1 MFVEH
6 RCVALLV
13 VTLLLP
19 FSLTYPADGATVEF
33 QAAVNYPVGTG
44 PRAVASA
51 DFNGD
56 GKADLAVANSGVSN
70 SVLIDDGG
78 FSVLLGNGDGTFQ
91 PANSFTAGKNPIAI
105 AASDFNRD
113 GKADLAIIDST
124 GVGVLLGNG
133 DGTFG
138 PVTYFPTANF
148 PHSLAVSDFD
158 NDNIPDLVVAA
169 SSLSVLL
176 GNGDGTFQSHVDYSG
191 SGHSIVVADVNG
203 DGKLDV
209 ILSGN
214 GISVLLGNGDGSF
227 QSAIFSS
234 GPIFSVALVA
244 ADFDLDGKLDLA
256 VSFNNLLSKSSGTV
270 VMPGNGD
277 GTFQSPPSTDLQSF
291 GVMSAGDFNGDNKA
305 DLVIVSGVAAN
316 VSGTANVFLGNGN
329 RTFQS
334 ALSFAV
340 GTGPYSVLE
349 ADFNHDK
356 APDLAVTNSADNA
369 VSVLLNT
376 TGADFSISASAP
388 TPGTV
393 SRGQSSTS
401 TVTLNHQNTFDNA
414 VEFSCSVQP
423 AQSAPTCSFNPNSVT
438 FDANGGNATATL
450 TISTGAAA
458 ALVVPS
464 THHDSLAFRFG
475 WLPIVG
481 FAFMGV
487 GFGSRPSIKRKLT
500 VCLLGGI
507 LLGGLIFQAA
517 CGGSSGPGSTTY
529 TITVTGTSGSTQHS
543 TTATLTVQ

>member
-1 MFVEH
+1 MEPQ
-6 RCVALLV
+6 RRLLA
-13 VTLLLP
+13 VTLLILFP
-19 FSLTYPADGATVEF
+19 IRHQEAAATVGF

-56 GKADLAVANSGVSN
+56 GKADLAVANSGVLN

-78 FSVLLGNGDGTFQ
+78 ISILLGNGDGTFQ
-91 PANSFTAGKNPIAI
+91 PAKSFNAGKNPRAL

-113 GKADLAIIDST
+113 GKHDLVLIDSS

-138 PVTYFPTANF
+138 PVTYFPTASG
-148 PHSLAVSDFD
+148 PASLAVADLD
-158 NDNIPDLVVAA
+158 NDGIPDLVVAA

-176 GNGDGTFQSHVDYSG
+176 GNGDGTFKSHVDYSG
-191 SGHSIVVADVNG
+191 SGGSIVVADVNG

-214 GISVLLGNGDGSF
+214 GIAVLLGNGDGSF

-244 ADFDLDGKLDLA
+244 ADFNLDGKPDIA
-256 VSFNNLLSKSSGTV
+256 VSFNNLLAKSSGTV
-270 VMPGNGD
+270 VMTGRGD

-305 DLVIVSGVAAN
+305 DLVIVSGAAN
-316 VSGTANVFLGNGN
+316 VSGTTNVFLGNGD

-401 TVTLNHQNTFDNA
+401 TITLDHLNAFDNPVA
-414 VEFSCSVQP
+414 LTCSVQP

-438 FDANGGNATATL
+438 FDTNGKATATL

-458 ALVVPS
+458 ASLAPS
-464 THHDSLAFRFG
+464 PLHDSLVFLFG

-487 GFGSRPSIKRKLT
+487 GFGSRLSIKRKLT

-507 LLGGLIFQAA
+507 LFSALILQVA
-517 CGGSSGPGSTTY
+517 CGGSGRPRSQTY
-529 TITVTGTSGSTQHS
+529 TITVAGASGSTQHS
-543 TTATLTVQ
+543 TTVPITVR

>member
-1 MFVEH
+1 MCAEH
-6 RCVALLV
+6 KCVVLLV
-13 VTLLLP
+13 ITLFLL
-19 FSLTYPADGATVEF
+19 FSLSNPANAATVAF
-33 QAAVNYPVGTG
+33 KPAVTYPVGTA
-44 PRAVASA
+44 PFAVASG

-56 GKADLAVANSGVSN
+56 GKMDLAVANAGNVAAG
-70 SVLIDDGG
+70 DDG
-78 FSVLLGNGDGTFQ
+78 SVSMLLGNGDGTFQ
-91 PANSFTAGKNPIAI
+91 PANNISAGKNPFVIQ
-105 AASDFNRD
+105 AADLNRD
-113 GKADLAIIDST
+113 GKADLVLIDSS

-138 PVTYFPTANF
+138 PVTYFPTASS
-148 PHSLAVSDFD
+148 PVSLAVADLD

-191 SGHSIVVADVNG
+191 PALSVLVTDVNG

-209 ILSGN
+209 IFSKF
-214 GISVLLGNGDGSF
+214 GIRVLPGNGDGSF

-234 GPIFSVALVA
+234 GPTFSGALVA
-244 ADFDLDGKLDLA
+244 ADFNLDGKTDIA
-256 VSFNNLLSKSSGTV
+256 VGYGSLFGQPGIL
-270 VMPGNGD
+270 VMQGNGD
-277 GTFQSPPSTDLQSF
+277 GTFGSSTNLQLS
-291 GVMSAGDFNGDNKA
+291 GSMSAADFNGDNKA
-305 DLVIVSGVAAN
+305 DLVIVSGVAN
-316 VSGTANVFLGNGN
+316 VSGAANVLLGNGD

-334 ALSFAV
+334 ALSFSV
-340 GTGPYSVLE
+340 GIGRYSVLE
-349 ADFNHDK
+349 VDFNHDK
-356 APDLAVTNSADNA
+356 APDLAVTNSADNT

-401 TVTLNHQNTFDNA
+401 TITLDHLNAFDNPVA
-414 VEFSCSVQP
+414 LTCSVQP

-438 FDANGGNATATL
+438 FDTNGKATATL

-458 ALVVPS
+458 ASLAPS
-464 THHDSLAFRFG
+464 IRHDSLVFLFG

-487 GFGSRPSIKRKLT
+487 GFGSRLSIKRKLT

-507 LLGGLIFQAA
+507 LFSGLILQAA
-517 CGGSSGPGSTTY
+517 CGGGSSGPRSQAY

-543 TTATLTVQ
+543 TTTTLTVQ

>member
-1 MFVEH
+1 MCSEH

-13 VTLLLP
+13 ITLLLP
-19 FSLTYPADGATVEF
+19 FSLSYPADGATVEF
-33 QAAVNYPVGTG
+33 QAAVNYPVGTA
-44 PRAVASA
+44 PRAVAFA

-56 GKADLAVANSGVSN
+56 GKADLAVANIGN
-70 SVLIDDGG
+70 AAGDDG
-78 FSVLLGNGDGTFQ
+78 SVSILLGNGDGTFQ
-91 PANSFTAGKNPIAI
+91 PASNITAGKNPRAL

-138 PVTYFPTANF
+138 PVTYFPTASF
-148 PHSLAVSDFD
+148 PHSLSVSDFD
-158 NDNIPDLVVAA
+158 HDNIPDLVVAA

-191 SGHSIVVADVNG
+191 SGSSIVVADVNG

-214 GISVLLGNGDGSF
+214 GIAVLLGNGDGSF
-227 QSAIFSS
+227 QSVIFSS

-244 ADFDLDGKLDLA
+244 ADFNLDGMTDIA
-256 VSFNNLLSKSSGTV
+256 VSFDNLLSRSSGTV

-305 DLVIVSGVAAN
+305 DLVIVSGVAN
-316 VSGTANVFLGNGN
+316 VSGAANVFQGKGD

-334 ALSFAV
+334 AVSFAV

-356 APDLAVTNSADNA
+356 APDLAVTNSADNT

-376 TGADFSISASAP
+376 SGADFSISASAP
-388 TPGTV
+388 TPGSV

-401 TVTLNHQNTFDNA
+401 TVTLNHQNAFDNP

-438 FDANGGNATATL
+438 FDANGNATATL

-458 ALVVPS
+458 VSVVPS
-464 THHDSLAFRFG
+464 TRQDSLAFRFG

-487 GFGSRPSIKRKLT
+487 GFGCRLSIKRKLT

-507 LLGGLIFQAA
+507 LFSALILQGA
-517 CGGSSGPGSTTY
+517 CGGSSGPRSQIY
-529 TITVTGTSGSTQHS
+529 TITVTGASGSTQHS
-543 TTATLTVQ
+543 TTVPITVR

>member
-1 MFVEH
+1 MCAEH
-6 RCVALLV
+6 RSVALLV
-13 VTLLLP
+13 ISLLVP
-19 FSLTYPADGATVEF
+19 FSLSNPAHAATVGF
-33 QAAVNYPVGTG
+33 KPGVTYPVGTG

-56 GKADLAVANSGVSN
+56 GKADLAVANSGILNFVA
-70 SVLIDDGG
+70 IDDGG
-78 FSVLLGNGDGTFQ
+78 ISVLLGNGDGTFQ

-113 GKADLAIIDST
+113 GRADLVIIDST

-138 PVTYFPTANF
+138 PGNYFPTASF
-148 PHSLAVSDFD
+148 PRSLAVGDL
-158 NDNIPDLVVAA
+158 NGDNIPDIVVAY

-176 GNGDGTFQSHVDYSG
+176 GNGDGTFQSHVDYSELG
-191 SGHSIVVADVNG
+191 RSGIVAADVNG

-209 ILSGN
+209 ILSDIGTT
-214 GISVLLGNGDGSF
+214 ILLGNGDGSF

-234 GPIFSVALVA
+234 GPIFRVALVA

-256 VSFNNLLSKSSGTV
+256 VSFADPPSKSSGTV

-277 GTFQSPPSTDLQSF
+277 GTFQSATHLQSF
-291 GVMSAGDFNGDNKA
+291 GVMSAGDFNGDNKT
-305 DLVIVSGVAAN
+305 DLAIVSGDAN
-316 VSGTANVFLGNGN
+316 VSGTANVFLGNGD

-356 APDLAVTNSADNA
+356 APDLAVTNSADNT
-369 VSVLLNT
+369 VSVLLNA

-401 TVTLNHQNTFDNA
+401 TITLDHLNAFDNPVA
-414 VEFSCSVQP
+414 LTCSVQP
-423 AQSAPTCSFNPNSVT
+423 AQSATTCSFNPNSVT
-438 FDANGGNATATL
+438 FDANGNATATL

-458 ALVVPS
+458 ASLFPA
-464 THHDSLAFRFG
+464 THQDSPAFRFG

-481 FAFMGV
+481 FALMGV
-487 GFGSRPSIKRKLT
+487 GFGSRLSIKRKLT
-500 VCLLGGI
+500 VCLLGCM
-507 LLGGLIFQAA
+507 LLSGLILQAA
-517 CGGSSGPGSTTY
+517 CGSSGPRSQAY
-529 TITVTGTSGSTQHS
+529 TITLTGTSGSTQHS
-543 TTATLTVQ
+543 ATTTLTVQ